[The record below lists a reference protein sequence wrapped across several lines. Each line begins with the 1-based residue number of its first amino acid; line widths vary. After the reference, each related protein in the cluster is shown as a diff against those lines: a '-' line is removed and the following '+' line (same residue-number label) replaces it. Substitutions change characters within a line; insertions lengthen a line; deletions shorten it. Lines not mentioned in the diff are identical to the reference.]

1 MRTKALHSTLMLA
14 LCLAAPPHAC
24 ASGGK
29 AQRGRLIGIV
39 AAQVDDDTVAQIAVR
54 ACPDRS
60 TIRVVAAQVDDQR
73 GALFEVR
80 LAPGKVVVKR
90 GSVPPRFVTQATQ
103 ILHHEPVRGRILG
116 LRDGNGVRLVFSRS
130 IPEPVAQRL
139 RNIFPYGDYRGL
151 SPSPDGRKSR

>member
-1 MRTKALHSTLMLA
+1 MAWLSLLVA
-14 LCLAAPPHAC
+14 IA
-24 ASGGK
+24 
-29 AQRGRLIGIV
+29 LIGWLM
-39 AAQVDDDTVAQIAVR
+39 TLG
-54 ACPDRS
+54 
-60 TIRVVAAQVDDQR
+60 R

-116 LRDGNGVRLVFSRS
+116 LRDGNGVRLVFSHS